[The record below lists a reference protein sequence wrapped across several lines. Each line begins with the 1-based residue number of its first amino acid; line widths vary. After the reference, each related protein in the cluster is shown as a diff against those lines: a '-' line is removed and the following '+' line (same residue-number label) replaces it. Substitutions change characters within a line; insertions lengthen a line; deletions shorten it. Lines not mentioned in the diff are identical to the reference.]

1 MQHECES
8 AHSLFNI
15 HASIPQPQP
24 PGAEWQASSSF
35 IASILLPAPAHIASH
50 GMATL
55 PSAACCAAA
64 CAVADC
70 SCVEDV
76 GRRVW
81 YCLQHQVACEQAV
94 SAGSNYVSTAA
105 TQTVQQGA
113 QCPSGVLQTAT
124 VAGGLAGAPAAQMV
138 GADDSRAAG
147 LHDLLCAWVLVSP
160 KVCALAAELEDMPVV
175 NGCQHSKR
183 T

>member
-1 MQHECES
+1 MSVNQLTLCSTYMPAS
-8 AHSLFNI
+8 ASRSRLEQSGRPAAALSP
-15 HASIPQPQP
+15 ASYSQP
-24 PGAEWQASSSF
+24 
-35 IASILLPAPAHIASH
+35 LLALH